1 MFHNETFS
9 SILFN
14 RTFSFLFIRAFLIK
28 KTPIDSLSF
37 RRHSGYY
44 YMMDETTK
52 ETILLLVQKLERAH
66 SFSAVWVAKDVAR
79 RLKKLTIIHKTETI
93 LTVRETEILQHVS
106 NGFTNP
112 EIASALD
119 ISVKTVQF
127 HLQGIFRKTNTSSRT
142 EAVSFA
148 LKEKLIP

>member
-1 MFHNETFS
+1 
-9 SILFN
+9 
-14 RTFSFLFIRAFLIK
+14 
-28 KTPIDSLSF
+28 
-37 RRHSGYY
+37 
-44 YMMDETTK
+44 MMDETTK

-66 SFSAVWVAKDVAR
+66 SLSAVWVAKDVAR

-112 EIASALD
+112 DIASALD